1 MSGIS
6 MWPVLVISLVMA
18 YLVRDVVHEGH
29 IGIYYR
35 GSAILNGIYEPGI
48 YFKLPIISKMVQVQV
63 TIQTDE
69 VRDIPCGTSG
79 GVMISF
85 DRIEVVNRLK
95 KQYAWETIKN
105 YSTHYDKTLI
115 FDKIQYCI
123 NIL

>member
-6 MWPVLVISLVMA
+6 MWSVLVISLVMA

-123 NIL
+123 NI